1 MIVNNEVNTD
11 LKNIFARFFDVFCF
25 LSLHK
30 FNFIYV
36 IFDYLMSRLLKQKR
50 NFLKDLQ
57 SVLMFRVHSFK
68 LLTYLCVF

>member
-1 MIVNNEVNTD
+1 MIVNNAVNTD

-36 IFDYLMSRLLKQKR
+36 IFDYLMSRLLK
-50 NFLKDLQ
+50 
-57 SVLMFRVHSFK
+57 
-68 LLTYLCVF
+68 